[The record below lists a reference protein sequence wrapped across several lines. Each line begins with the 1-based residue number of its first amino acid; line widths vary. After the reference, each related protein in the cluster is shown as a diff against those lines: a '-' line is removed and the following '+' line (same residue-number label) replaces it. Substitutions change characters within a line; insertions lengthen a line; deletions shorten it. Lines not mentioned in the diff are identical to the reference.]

1 MVAFRNTMTL
11 KLCCIAMMIFSFS
24 LVGEEKKDFLNMSFE
39 ELMKVKIVKSA
50 TLTETEK
57 RKLPATVTRISS
69 EDIENAGA
77 RGLDELLRIYVPG
90 LQTMM
95 KKNGGD
101 QLGIRGIISDRNNK
115 FLLLVNGRVMNEK
128 TTWGGI
134 TERALSMLGDI
145 QYIDV
150 IRGPGSVMYGP
161 GALAGV
167 INIITHTGDTF
178 NGMDVQIRQG
188 FVEEFNN
195 IEMRLGHTFSDDS
208 KLFAYYGVD
217 NYSGSDGDDAPS
229 IFGQSFDTPHGSSS
243 AGQPF
248 PKDFVNDNRS
258 YRNRAR
264 HKAHVHYAI
273 EDLELY
279 IRYTRGGKYG
289 NYNRVAVLNENEFK
303 SENNSYGY
311 QQLTIG
317 ADYKQEISDN
327 FWLDYRFSFDM
338 LDSEMEEGSKNVSS
352 YREDEYYGQ
361 IMANWQPIESH
372 QLAFGIEYSHEQF
385 GKRSPG
391 YPHADPN
398 IGRLGDDLE
407 EWQSSTVSILGEH
420 QWNINDEFTTF
431 IGFRIDQND
440 YTSDLWSGRSALIY
454 TPTLK
459 DSIKLIYNHSVRK
472 MDESELRLG
481 ELSNTDTGESEKLEN
496 YELRYE
502 RQHSQEQWF
511 AFSAFYVDYD
521 VISWSNT
528 FKETRP
534 LGNLEYGGLELEWIY
549 QTDRF
554 KLSLAHSFVQH
565 LDFDSAVDGQVNNVR
580 ASALGYGDDLAN
592 WNNHQTTISG
602 YYKIQ

>member
-167 INIITHTGDTF
+167 INIITHAGDTF

-217 NYSGSDGDDAPS
+217 NYSGSDGDDA
-229 IFGQSFDTPHGSSS
+229 GC
-243 AGQPF
+243 
-248 PKDFVNDNRS
+248 V
-258 YRNRAR
+258 
-264 HKAHVHYAI
+264 
-273 EDLELY
+273 
-279 IRYTRGGKYG
+279 
-289 NYNRVAVLNENEFK
+289 
-303 SENNSYGY
+303 
-311 QQLTIG
+311 
-317 ADYKQEISDN
+317 
-327 FWLDYRFSFDM
+327 
-338 LDSEMEEGSKNVSS
+338 
-352 YREDEYYGQ
+352 
-361 IMANWQPIESH
+361 
-372 QLAFGIEYSHEQF
+372 
-385 GKRSPG
+385 
-391 YPHADPN
+391 
-398 IGRLGDDLE
+398 
-407 EWQSSTVSILGEH
+407 
-420 QWNINDEFTTF
+420 
-431 IGFRIDQND
+431 
-440 YTSDLWSGRSALIY
+440 
-454 TPTLK
+454 
-459 DSIKLIYNHSVRK
+459 
-472 MDESELRLG
+472 
-481 ELSNTDTGESEKLEN
+481 
-496 YELRYE
+496 E
-502 RQHSQEQWF
+502 RCERTH
-511 AFSAFYVDYD
+511 
-521 VISWSNT
+521 
-528 FKETRP
+528 
-534 LGNLEYGGLELEWIY
+534 
-549 QTDRF
+549 
-554 KLSLAHSFVQH
+554 
-565 LDFDSAVDGQVNNVR
+565 
-580 ASALGYGDDLAN
+580 
-592 WNNHQTTISG
+592 
-602 YYKIQ
+602 